1 MFGFII
7 TRKKQ
12 IVKNAN
18 RKVAIIG
25 GARVPFAKSFTH
37 YSRVSNNELM
47 TKALSLLVKKYN
59 LSGKKIDEVVLGTL
73 MHYPSEWNWAR
84 ENVLSAG
91 LDPHTPVLFNAR
103 ACGTSLDA
111 ANIIGMKI
119 STGQIEVGIAGG
131 SDTNSDVPLSLKQNT
146 TWGLLDIRNA
156 KTIKAKLKS
165 VFKTNWLDLF
175 KLVAPSVTE
184 PRTKMNMG
192 EHTELTVKKWN
203 ISREEQDKLALQS
216 HRNADKAYDD
226 GFYNDMVFEFK
237 DLVTDS
243 IIRGGTT
250 INALGKLK
258 PAFDKTG
265 NGTLTA
271 GNSSSFTDGASAILL
286 ASEDY
291 AKNNN
296 LPIESYLVDVQNTA
310 FDYVNG
316 EDLLLAPTLAVSELL
331 KRNNLSLQ
339 DFDFYEIHEAFAGQV
354 LATLKAWESDDFAK
368 TVLQRDKALGKIDR
382 KKLNI
387 KGGSVAIGHPFAAT
401 GARVLAT
408 ASKILKEN
416 GSGRCLVSVCTAG
429 GMGTA
434 AIVEL

>member
-1 MFGFII
+1 M
-7 TRKKQ
+7 
-12 IVKNAN
+12 KNAN

-25 GARVPFAKSFTH
+25 GARVPFTKSFTH

-47 TKALSLLVKKYN
+47 TKALSSLVKKYN
-59 LSGKKIDEVVLGTL
+59 LTGKKIDEVVLGTL

-84 ENVLSAG
+84 ENVLNAG
-91 LDPHTPVLFNAR
+91 LDPHTPVLFTAR

-119 STGQIEVGIAGG
+119 STGQIEAGIAGG
-131 SDTNSDVPLSLKQNT
+131 SDSNSDVPLSLRQNT
-146 TWGLLDIRNA
+146 TWNLLDIRNA
-156 KTIKAKLKS
+156 KTTGAKLKA
-165 VFKTNWLDLF
+165 VFKTNWLNLL
-175 KLVAPSVTE
+175 KLITPSVTE

-192 EHTELTVKKWN
+192 EHTELTVKKWS
-203 ISREEQDKLALQS
+203 ISREEQDELALQS
-216 HRNADKAYDD
+216 HLNADKAYKN
-226 GFYNDMVFEFK
+226 GFYNDLVFECK
-237 DLVTDS
+237 NLVRDS

-250 INALGKLK
+250 LGVLGKLN

-271 GNSSSFTDGASAILL
+271 GNSSSYTDGASAILL
-286 ASEDY
+286 SSEEY
-291 AKNNN
+291 AKKNN
-296 LPIESYLVDVQNTA
+296 LPIESYLTDVQNAA

-316 EDLLLAPTLAVSELL
+316 EDLLLAPTVAVSELL
-331 KRNNLSLQ
+331 NRNNLRLQ

-354 LATLKAWESDDFAK
+354 LATLKAWESDEFAR
-368 TVLQRDKALGKIDR
+368 TVLKREKALGKIDK

-387 KGGSVAIGHPFAAT
+387 KGGSVAIGHPFSAT

-416 GSGRCLVSVCTAG
+416 GGGRCLVSVCTAG

-434 AIVEL
+434 AIIEL